1 MLYII
6 YVDLQSLIKEID
18 GCANTPKK
26 SSSVKTDENVHCGYL
41 MPTIWTFDD
50 IEKKTSFISWTTLYK
65 TFLQLLREDAT
76 NVINFERENLCNNIF
91 EKVS

>member
-50 IEKKTSFISWTTLYK
+50 IERKRRLYHGQHCTK
-65 TFLQLLREDAT
+65 HFCSCLEKMLQM
-76 NVINFERENLCNNIF
+76 
-91 EKVS
+91 